1 MTDRVQAVVIG
12 GGVVGASVLFHLA
25 RAGWTDI
32 VLLERSELTAG
43 STWHAAGGMHPINSD
58 PTVAKL
64 QKYTIELYREIEEL
78 SGQDCGI
85 HLTGAVFLADTA
97 ERLDWL
103 RMTDAR
109 GKYLGITSEMI
120 SAEEAARLMPIIDPG
135 QFAGAMYDYEH
146 GHVDPTGVTYAYARA
161 ATAAGAQVRRHTWA
175 RRIERT
181 PDGQAWRIGLYDTT
195 GGDLAGARDTAGAPA
210 RSSGTA
216 GAPAG
221 SSGTAGALAGSSG
234 TAGEIDEWL
243 EATHVVNAGGL
254 WAREVGRMVGLE
266 LPVLAME
273 HTYVITEPIDEIVA
287 HNERSG
293 AELMGSIDF
302 GGEIYTRQ
310 EGQGLL
316 VGTYEQAAVSWQ
328 RQQTPWDFDK
338 RLLTPD
344 LDRIAPS
351 LDTAFRHFPV
361 LADAGIARVVNGPFT
376 FAPDGNPLVGPIR
389 GLPGLWSA
397 CGVMAGLSQ
406 GGGVGLAL
414 SNWMTAGD
422 PGFDVWAMDIARFGD
437 WATRAYTA
445 TKVRENYRRRFS
457 ISFPNEF
464 LPEGRPLST
473 TSIYEPQRAA
483 GAVFGDAYGLEVP
496 LWFAPEPE
504 TVEEVTFGRSNAWPH
519 IREEV
524 LAVRNSVGLMET
536 SGFTKFLVEGP
547 GARAWLTHLT
557 AGRLPGP
564 GRIALAPMC
573 NEQGNLSGDLTIA
586 CLPAATGT
594 ADGPVHTLTGG
605 ATANAATSERF
616 IVFGSGIAE
625 RYYERW
631 FDAHLARW
639 KDTAPHGAASS
650 GTAPHG
656 AASSDTAPHGAAS
669 SGTAPHGA
677 VRYRTLGTQLC
688 GVAIAGPAS
697 RALLAEVTDADVSNE
712 AMPFG
717 SFTAI
722 DTGWARAWC
731 SRLSYTGDLGYEL
744 WLDTGQLRH
753 VFELLVSHGAAHGLR
768 LFGLHALDSLRLDKS
783 FGSWAREYRPVYDP
797 FEAGLGRFVRMAR
810 ASDDGTDFVGRSA
823 LAAKY
828 GPQGPEPGIGLP
840 PGSMTLCTWTVPGPA
855 DRTGFDA
862 LADEP
867 IFCNGEPVGWV
878 TSGGYAH
885 FSDMSVA
892 MGYVPAELAN
902 TGTDFGIDI
911 VGERRTAHLIDGCL
925 WDPAGTAMRR

>member
-12 GGVVGASVLFHLA
+12 GGVVGASVLFHLT
-25 RAGWTDI
+25 RAGWTDV

-120 SAEEAARLMPIIDPG
+120 SAEEAARLMPIIDPS

-161 ATAAGAQVRRHTWA
+161 AMAAGAQVRRHTWA

-181 PDGQAWRIGLYDTT
+181 PHGTWRIGLYDTS
-195 GGDLAGARDTAGAPA
+195 GGDLAGASDPA
-210 RSSGTA
+210 A
-216 GAPAG
+216 
-221 SSGTAGALAGSSG
+221 
-234 TAGEIDEWL
+234 ECEDWL

-316 VGTYEQAAVSWQ
+316 VGTYEQAAVAWQ
-328 RQQTPWDFDK
+328 RRQTPWDFDK

-344 LDRIAPS
+344 LERIAPS

-414 SNWMTAGD
+414 SNWMTTGD

-437 WATRAYTA
+437 WTTRAYTA

-464 LPEGRPLST
+464 LPEGRPLAT
-473 TSIYEPQRAA
+473 TSIYEPQLAA

-496 LWFAPEPE
+496 LWFAPDPG
-504 TVEEVTFGRSNAWPH
+504 TVEDVTFGRSNAWPH
-519 IREEV
+519 VREEV

-536 SGFTKFLVEGP
+536 SGFAKFLVEGP

-573 NEQGNLSGDLTIA
+573 NEQGNLTGDLTIA
-586 CLPAATGT
+586 CLPT
-594 ADGPVHTLTGG
+594 AGGAPDGPVESVIGG

-639 KDTAPHGAASS
+639 DS
-650 GTAPHG
+650 GPAW
-656 AASSDTAPHGAAS
+656 
-669 SGTAPHGA
+669 
-677 VRYRTLGTQLC
+677 YRTLGTQMC
-688 GVAIAGPAS
+688 GVAIAGPNS
-697 RALLAEVTDADVSNE
+697 RALLSEVTDADVSNE
-712 AMPFG
+712 TMRFG
-717 SFTAI
+717 SFTGI
-722 DTGWARAWC
+722 DVGWSRVWC
-731 SRLSYTGDLGYEL
+731 GRLSYSGDLGYEL
-744 WLDTGQLRH
+744 WMDAGQLRY
-753 VFELLVSHGAAHGLR
+753 VFDLLVTHGADHGLR

-797 FEAGLGRFVRMAR
+797 FEANLGRFVRMAR

-823 LAAKY
+823 LVAKY
-828 GPQGPEPGIGLP
+828 GPRGPQPEQDLP
-840 PGSMTLCTWTVPGPA
+840 PDSMTLRTWTVPGPA

-885 FSDMSVA
+885 FSGVSVA
-892 MGYVPAELAN
+892 LGYVPSVLAHE
-902 TGTDFGIDI
+902 GVDFGIEI
-911 VGERRTAHLIDGCL
+911 VGKRRTAHLIDDCL
-925 WDPAGTAMRR
+925 WDPEGMALRR

>member
-12 GGVVGASVLFHLA
+12 GGVVGASVLFHLT
-25 RAGWTDI
+25 RAGWTDV

-161 ATAAGAQVRRHTWA
+161 AMAAGAQVRRHTWA

-181 PDGQAWRIGLYDTT
+181 PDGQAWRIGTYDTT
-195 GGDLAGARDTAGAPA
+195 AGDLAGARDTAGN
-210 RSSGTA
+210 
-216 GAPAG
+216 
-221 SSGTAGALAGSSG
+221 LAGSSDP
-234 TAGEIDEWL
+234 AAEIDDWL
-243 EATHVVNAGGL
+243 EATHIVNAGGL

-316 VGTYEQAAVSWQ
+316 VGTYEQAAVAWQ
-328 RQQTPWDFDK
+328 RRQTPWDFDK

-344 LDRIAPS
+344 LERIAPS

-445 TKVRENYRRRFS
+445 AKVRENYRRRFS

-483 GAVFGDAYGLEVP
+483 GAVFGDAFGLEVP
-496 LWFAPEPE
+496 LWFAPEPGA
-504 TVEEVTFGRSNAWPH
+504 VEDVTFGRSNAWPH
-519 IREEV
+519 VREEV

-536 SGFTKFLVEGP
+536 SGFAKFLVEGP

-557 AGRLPGP
+557 AGRLPRP

-573 NEQGNLSGDLTIA
+573 NEQGNLAGDLTIV
-586 CLPAATGT
+586 CLPAAGGT
-594 ADGPVHTLTGG
+594 PDGPVESVTGG
-605 ATANAATSERF
+605 ATANAAASERF

-639 KDTAPHGAASS
+639 DGGPAG
-650 GTAPHG
+650 
-656 AASSDTAPHGAAS
+656 
-669 SGTAPHGA
+669 
-677 VRYRTLGTQLC
+677 YRTLGAQLC
-688 GVAIAGPAS
+688 GVAIAGPES
-697 RALLAEVTDADVSNE
+697 RALLSEVTDADVSNE
-712 AMPFG
+712 AMRFG
-717 SFTAI
+717 SFASI
-722 DTGWARAWC
+722 DVGWSRVWC
-731 SRLSYTGDLGYEL
+731 GRLSYSGDLGYEL
-744 WLDTGQLRH
+744 WMDAAQLRY
-753 VFELLVSHGAAHGLR
+753 VFDLLVAHGSAHGLR
-768 LFGLHALDSLRLDKS
+768 LFGLAALNSLRLDKS

-797 FEAGLGRFVRMAR
+797 FEANLGRFVRMAR
-810 ASDDGTDFVGRSA
+810 ASDDGSDFVGRSA
-823 LAAKY
+823 LVAKY
-828 GPQGPEPGIGLP
+828 GPLGPTPATDLP
-840 PGSMTLCTWTVPGPA
+840 HGSMTLRTWAVPGPP
-855 DRTGFDA
+855 DRTGSDA
-862 LADEP
+862 SADEP

-885 FSDMSVA
+885 FSDVSVA
-892 MGYVPAELAN
+892 LGYVPAEFAHD
-902 TGTDFGIDI
+902 GVDFTIEI
-911 VGERRTAHLIDGCL
+911 VGERRKAHLVDDCL

>member
-1 MTDRVQAVVIG
+1 
-12 GGVVGASVLFHLA
+12 VLFHLT
-25 RAGWTDI
+25 RAGWTDV

-120 SAEEAARLMPIIDPG
+120 SAEEAARLMPIIDPS

-161 ATAAGAQVRRHTWA
+161 AMAAGAQVRRRTWA

-181 PDGQAWRIGLYDTT
+181 PDGQAWRIGLYDTS
-195 GGDLAGARDTAGAPA
+195 GGN
-210 RSSGTA
+210 
-216 GAPAG
+216 
-221 SSGTAGALAGSSG
+221 LAGSSDA
-234 TAGEIDEWL
+234 AGEIDDWL

-287 HNERSG
+287 HNEHSG

-316 VGTYEQAAVSWQ
+316 VGTYEQAAVAWQ
-328 RQQTPWDFDK
+328 RRQTPWDFDK

-344 LDRIAPS
+344 LERIAPS

-389 GLPGLWSA
+389 GLPGFWSA

-414 SNWMTAGD
+414 SNWIIAGD

-464 LPEGRPLST
+464 LPEGRPLAT

-496 LWFAPEPE
+496 LWFAPEPG
-504 TVEEVTFGRSNAWPH
+504 TVEDVTFGRSNAWPH
-519 IREEV
+519 VREEV

-536 SGFTKFLVEGP
+536 SGFAKFLVEGP

-557 AGRLPGP
+557 AGRLPRP

-573 NEQGNLSGDLTIA
+573 NEQGNLTGDLTIA
-586 CLPAATGT
+586 CLPT
-594 ADGPVHTLTGG
+594 AGGAPDGPVESVTGG
-605 ATANAATSERF
+605 ATANAAERERF

-639 KDTAPHGAASS
+639 DGGPAW
-650 GTAPHG
+650 
-656 AASSDTAPHGAAS
+656 
-669 SGTAPHGA
+669 
-677 VRYRTLGTQLC
+677 YRTLGTQMC
-688 GVAIAGPAS
+688 GVAIAGPNS
-697 RALLAEVTDADVSNE
+697 RTLLSDVTDADVSNE
-712 AMPFG
+712 TMRFG
-717 SFTAI
+717 SFTGI
-722 DTGWARAWC
+722 DVGWSRVWC
-731 SRLSYTGDLGYEL
+731 GRLSYSGDLGYEL
-744 WLDTGQLRH
+744 WMDAGQLRY
-753 VFELLVSHGAAHGLR
+753 VFDLLVTHGADHGLR

-797 FEAGLGRFVRMAR
+797 FEANLGRFVRMAR

-823 LAAKY
+823 LVAKY
-828 GPQGPEPGIGLP
+828 GPRGPQPEQDP
-840 PGSMTLCTWTVPGPA
+840 PPDSMTLRAWTVPGPA
-855 DRTGFDA
+855 DGTGFDA

-885 FSDMSVA
+885 FSGVSVA
-892 MGYVPAELAN
+892 LGYVPSALAHD
-902 TGTDFGIDI
+902 GVDFGIEI
-911 VGERRTAHLIDGCL
+911 VGKRRTAHLIDGCL
-925 WDPAGTAMRR
+925 WDPEGMALRR

>member
-1 MTDRVQAVVIG
+1 MTERVQAVVIG
-12 GGVVGASVLFHLA
+12 GGVVGASVLFHLT
-25 RAGWTDI
+25 RAGWTDV

-120 SAEEAARLMPIIDPG
+120 SAEEAARLMPIIDPS

-161 ATAAGAQVRRHTWA
+161 AMAAGAQVRRRTWA

-181 PDGQAWRIGLYDTT
+181 PDGQAWRIGVYDTS
-195 GGDLAGARDTAGAPA
+195 GGN
-210 RSSGTA
+210 
-216 GAPAG
+216 
-221 SSGTAGALAGSSG
+221 LAGSSDA
-234 TAGEIDEWL
+234 AGEIDDWL

-316 VGTYEQAAVSWQ
+316 VGTYEQAAVAWQ
-328 RQQTPWDFDK
+328 RRQTPWDFDK

-344 LDRIAPS
+344 LERIAPS

-389 GLPGLWSA
+389 GLPGFWSA

-414 SNWMTAGD
+414 SNWMTTGD

-464 LPEGRPLST
+464 LPEGRPLAT

-496 LWFAPEPE
+496 LWFAPEPG
-504 TVEEVTFGRSNAWPH
+504 TVEDVTFGRSNAWPH
-519 IREEV
+519 VREEV

-536 SGFTKFLVEGP
+536 SGFAKFLVEGP

-557 AGRLPGP
+557 AGRLPRP

-573 NEQGNLSGDLTIA
+573 NEQGNLTGDLTIA
-586 CLPAATGT
+586 CLPT
-594 ADGPVHTLTGG
+594 AGGAPDGPVESVTGG
-605 ATANAATSERF
+605 ATANAAERERF

-639 KDTAPHGAASS
+639 DGGSAW
-650 GTAPHG
+650 
-656 AASSDTAPHGAAS
+656 
-669 SGTAPHGA
+669 
-677 VRYRTLGTQLC
+677 YRTLGTQMC
-688 GVAIAGPAS
+688 GVAIAGPNS
-697 RALLAEVTDADVSNE
+697 RTLLSEVTDADVSNE
-712 AMPFG
+712 TMRFG
-717 SFTAI
+717 SFTGI
-722 DTGWARAWC
+722 DVGWSRVWC
-731 SRLSYTGDLGYEL
+731 GRLSYSGDLGYEL
-744 WLDTGQLRH
+744 WMDAGQLRY
-753 VFELLVSHGAAHGLR
+753 VFDLLVTHGADHGLR

-797 FEAGLGRFVRMAR
+797 FEANLGRFVRMAR

-823 LAAKY
+823 LVAKY
-828 GPQGPEPGIGLP
+828 GPRGPQRDQDP
-840 PGSMTLCTWTVPGPA
+840 PPDSMTLRAWTVPGPA
-855 DRTGFDA
+855 DGTGFDA

-885 FSDMSVA
+885 FSGVSVA
-892 MGYVPAELAN
+892 LGYVPSVLAHD
-902 TGTDFGIDI
+902 GVDFGIEI
-911 VGERRTAHLIDGCL
+911 VGKRRTAHLIDDCL
-925 WDPAGTAMRR
+925 WDPEGMALRR

>member
-1 MTDRVQAVVIG
+1 MTERVQAVVIG
-12 GGVVGASVLFHLA
+12 GGVVGASVLFHLT
-25 RAGWTDI
+25 RAGWTD
-32 VLLERSELTAG
+32 VLLLERSELTAG

-120 SAEEAARLMPIIDPG
+120 SAEEAARMMPIIDPS

-161 ATAAGAQVRRHTWA
+161 AMAAGAQVRRGTWA
-175 RRIERT
+175 RHIERT
-181 PDGQAWRIGLYDTT
+181 PDGQAWRIGLYDTS
-195 GGDLAGARDTAGAPA
+195 GGNLA
-210 RSSGTA
+210 SSSDA
-216 GAPAG
+216 
-221 SSGTAGALAGSSG
+221 
-234 TAGEIDEWL
+234 AGEIDDWL

-287 HNERSG
+287 HNEHSG

-316 VGTYEQAAVSWQ
+316 VGTYEQAAVAWQ
-328 RQQTPWDFDK
+328 RRQTPWDFDK

-344 LDRIAPS
+344 LERIAPS

-389 GLPGLWSA
+389 GLPGFWSA

-414 SNWMTAGD
+414 SNWMTTGD
-422 PGFDVWAMDIARFGD
+422 PGFDVWAMDITRFGD

-464 LPEGRPLST
+464 LPEGRPLAT

-496 LWFAPEPE
+496 LWFAPEPG
-504 TVEEVTFGRSNAWPH
+504 TVEDVTFGRSNAWPH
-519 IREEV
+519 VREEV

-536 SGFTKFLVEGP
+536 SGFAKFLVEGP

-557 AGRLPGP
+557 AGRLPKP

-573 NEQGNLSGDLTIA
+573 NEQGNLTGDLTIA
-586 CLPAATGT
+586 CLPT
-594 ADGPVHTLTGG
+594 AGGAPDGPVESVTGG
-605 ATANAATSERF
+605 ATANAAERERF

-639 KDTAPHGAASS
+639 DGGSAW
-650 GTAPHG
+650 
-656 AASSDTAPHGAAS
+656 
-669 SGTAPHGA
+669 
-677 VRYRTLGTQLC
+677 YRTLGTQMC
-688 GVAIAGPAS
+688 GVAIAGPNS
-697 RALLAEVTDADVSNE
+697 RTLLSEVTDADVSNE
-712 AMPFG
+712 TMRFA
-717 SFTAI
+717 SFTGI
-722 DTGWARAWC
+722 DVGWSRVWC
-731 SRLSYTGDLGYEL
+731 GRLSYSGDLGYEL
-744 WLDTGQLRH
+744 WMDAGQLRY
-753 VFELLVSHGAAHGLR
+753 VFDLLVTHGADHGLR

-797 FEAGLGRFVRMAR
+797 FEANLGRFVRMAR

-823 LAAKY
+823 LVAKY
-828 GPQGPEPGIGLP
+828 GPRGPQPEQDP
-840 PGSMTLCTWTVPGPA
+840 PPDSMTLRAWTVPGPA
-855 DRTGFDA
+855 DGTGFDA

-885 FSDMSVA
+885 FSGVSVA
-892 MGYVPAELAN
+892 LGYVPSVLAHD
-902 TGTDFGIDI
+902 GVDFGIEI
-911 VGERRTAHLIDGCL
+911 VGKRRTAHLIDDCL
-925 WDPAGTAMRR
+925 WDPESMALRR

>member
-12 GGVVGASVLFHLA
+12 GGVVGASVLFHLT
-25 RAGWTDI
+25 RAGWTDV

-120 SAEEAARLMPIIDPG
+120 SAVEAARLMPIIDPS

-161 ATAAGAQVRRHTWA
+161 AMAAGAQVRRRTWA

-181 PDGQAWRIGLYDTT
+181 PDGQAWRIGLYDTSS
-195 GGDLAGARDTAGAPA
+195 GDLAGSAGNAGA
-210 RSSGTA
+210 
-216 GAPAG
+216 
-221 SSGTAGALAGSSG
+221 
-234 TAGEIDEWL
+234 EIDDWL

-316 VGTYEQAAVSWQ
+316 VGTYEQAAVAWQ

-344 LDRIAPS
+344 LERIAPS

-414 SNWMTAGD
+414 SNWMTNGD

-464 LPEGRPLST
+464 LPEGRPLAT

-496 LWFAPEPE
+496 LWFAPEPG
-504 TVEEVTFGRSNAWPH
+504 TVEDVTFGRSNAWPH
-519 IREEV
+519 VREEV
-524 LAVRNSVGLMET
+524 LAVRNGVGLMET
-536 SGFTKFLVEGP
+536 SGFAKFLVEGA

-586 CLPAATGT
+586 CLPT
-594 ADGPVHTLTGG
+594 AGGMPDGPVESVTAG
-605 ATANAATSERF
+605 ATANDATSERF

-631 FDAHLARW
+631 FDADLARW
-639 KDTAPHGAASS
+639 NGAPLG
-650 GTAPHG
+650 
-656 AASSDTAPHGAAS
+656 
-669 SGTAPHGA
+669 
-677 VRYRTLGTQLC
+677 YRTLGAQLC
-688 GVAIAGPAS
+688 GVAIAGPGS
-697 RALLAEVTDADVSNE
+697 RALLSEVTDADVSNE
-712 AMPFG
+712 AMRFG
-717 SFTAI
+717 SFTSI
-722 DTGWARAWC
+722 DVGWSRVWC
-731 SRLSYTGDLGYEL
+731 GRLSYSGDLGYEL
-744 WLDTGQLRH
+744 WMDAAQLRY
-753 VFELLVSHGAAHGLR
+753 VFDLLVAHGAGHGLR
-768 LFGLHALDSLRLDKS
+768 LFGLHALNSLRLDKS

-797 FEAGLGRFVRMAR
+797 FEANLGRFVRMAR
-810 ASDDGTDFVGRSA
+810 AGDDGTDFVGRAA
-823 LAAKY
+823 LVAKY
-828 GPQGPEPGIGLP
+828 GPQGPDAASDMP
-840 PGSMTLCTWTVPGPA
+840 PGSMTLRTWTVPGPP

-867 IFCNGEPVGWV
+867 IFCDGEPVGWV

-885 FSDMSVA
+885 FSDASVA
-892 MGYVPAELAN
+892 LGYIPVEFAHDGVEY
-902 TGTDFGIDI
+902 GIEI
-911 VGERRTAHLIDGCL
+911 VGERRTAHLVDDCL

>member
-1 MTDRVQAVVIG
+1 MTERMQAVVIG
-12 GGVVGASVLFHLA
+12 GGVVGASVLFHLT
-25 RAGWTDI
+25 RAGWTDV

-120 SAEEAARLMPIIDPG
+120 SAEEAARLMPIIDPS

-161 ATAAGAQVRRHTWA
+161 AMAAGAQVRRRTWA

-181 PDGQAWRIGLYDTT
+181 PDGQAWRIGLYDTS
-195 GGDLAGARDTAGAPA
+195 GGN
-210 RSSGTA
+210 
-216 GAPAG
+216 
-221 SSGTAGALAGSSG
+221 LAGSSDA
-234 TAGEIDEWL
+234 AGEIDDWL

-316 VGTYEQAAVSWQ
+316 VGTYEQAAVAWQ
-328 RQQTPWDFDK
+328 RRQTPWDFDK

-344 LDRIAPS
+344 LERIAPS

-389 GLPGLWSA
+389 GLPGFWSA

-414 SNWMTAGD
+414 SNWIIAGD

-464 LPEGRPLST
+464 LPEGRPLAT

-496 LWFAPEPE
+496 LWFAPEPG
-504 TVEEVTFGRSNAWPH
+504 TVEDVTFGRSNAWPH
-519 IREEV
+519 VREEV

-536 SGFTKFLVEGP
+536 SGFAKFLVEGP

-557 AGRLPGP
+557 AGRLPRP

-573 NEQGNLSGDLTIA
+573 NEQGNLTGDLTIA
-586 CLPAATGT
+586 CLPT
-594 ADGPVHTLTGG
+594 AGGAPDGPVESVTGG
-605 ATANAATSERF
+605 ATANAAERERF

-639 KDTAPHGAASS
+639 DGGPAW
-650 GTAPHG
+650 
-656 AASSDTAPHGAAS
+656 
-669 SGTAPHGA
+669 
-677 VRYRTLGTQLC
+677 YRTLGTQMC
-688 GVAIAGPAS
+688 GVAIAGPNS
-697 RALLAEVTDADVSNE
+697 RTLLSDVTDADVSNE
-712 AMPFG
+712 TMRFG
-717 SFTAI
+717 SFTGI
-722 DTGWARAWC
+722 DVGWSRVWC
-731 SRLSYTGDLGYEL
+731 GRLSYSGDLGYEL
-744 WLDTGQLRH
+744 WMDAGQLRY
-753 VFELLVSHGAAHGLR
+753 VFDLLVTHGADHGLR

-797 FEAGLGRFVRMAR
+797 FEANLGRFVRMAR

-823 LAAKY
+823 LVAKY
-828 GPQGPEPGIGLP
+828 GPRGPQPEQDP
-840 PGSMTLCTWTVPGPA
+840 PPDSMTLRAWTVPGPA
-855 DRTGFDA
+855 DGTGFDA

-885 FSDMSVA
+885 FSGVSVA
-892 MGYVPAELAN
+892 LGYVPSVLAHD
-902 TGTDFGIDI
+902 GVDFGIEI
-911 VGERRTAHLIDGCL
+911 VGKRRTAHLIDDCL
-925 WDPAGTAMRR
+925 WDPGGMALRR

>member
-1 MTDRVQAVVIG
+1 MTERVQVVVIG
-12 GGVVGASVLFHLA
+12 GGVVGASVLYHLT
-25 RAGWTDI
+25 RAGWTDA
-32 VLLERSELTAG
+32 VLLERSDLTAG

-85 HLTGAVFLADTA
+85 HVTGAVFLADTA

-120 SAEEAARLMPIIDPG
+120 SAQEAARLMPIIDPS
-135 QFAGAMYDYEH
+135 QFAGAMYDAEH

-161 ATAAGAQVRRHTWA
+161 ATAAGAQVRRRTWA

-181 PDGQAWRIGLYDTT
+181 ADGRAWRIGLYDTS
-195 GGDLAGARDTAGAPA
+195 GGDLAGTSGRADGGA
-210 RSSGTA
+210 GTA
-216 GAPAG
+216 GDG
-221 SSGTAGALAGSSG
+221 DGDDW
-234 TAGEIDEWL
+234 I

-273 HTYVITEPIDEIVA
+273 HTYVITEPIDAITA

-293 AELMGSIDF
+293 EELLGSIDF

-316 VGTYEQAAVSWQ
+316 VGTYEQAAVAWQ
-328 RQQTPWDFDK
+328 RHQTPWDFDK

-351 LDTAFRHFPV
+351 LETAFRHFPV

-389 GLPGLWSA
+389 GLPNFWSA

-414 SNWMTAGD
+414 ANWMTAGD
-422 PGFDVWAMDIARFGD
+422 PGFDVWAMDVARFGD
-437 WATRAYTA
+437 WATRSYTA

-464 LPEGRPLST
+464 LPEGRPLAT

-496 LWFAPEPE
+496 LWFAPEAGTAE
-504 TVEEVTFGRSNAWPH
+504 DVTFGRSNAWPH
-519 IREEV
+519 VRAEV
-524 LAVRNSVGLMET
+524 EAVRSDVGLMES
-536 SGFTKFLVEGP
+536 SGFAKFLVEGP
-547 GARAWLTHLT
+547 GARAWLTHLL
-557 AGRLPGP
+557 AARVPQP

-573 NEQGNLSGDLTIA
+573 GENGNLAGDLTVA
-586 CLPAATGT
+586 CLPPARGA
-594 ADGPVHTLTGG
+594 ADGPANTVTGG
-605 ATANAATSERF
+605 ATANTSSDERF
-616 IVFGSGIAE
+616 VVFGSGIAE
-625 RYYERW
+625 RHYERW

-639 KDTAPHGAASS
+639 RSGDARSGVPAAAPPGGEHGS
-650 GTAPHG
+650 GTADLG
-656 AASSDTAPHGAAS
+656 SSTAGSPRQ
-669 SGTAPHGA
+669 P
-677 VRYRTLGTQLC
+677 VWYRTLGTSLC
-688 GVAIAGPAS
+688 GLAIAGPKS
-697 RALLAEVTDADVSNE
+697 RALLAEITDADVSNE
-712 AMPFG
+712 AMRFG
-717 SFTAI
+717 SFSAI
-722 DTGWARAWC
+722 DVGWARAWC
-731 SRLSYTGDLGYEL
+731 GRLSYTGDLGYEL
-744 WLDTGQLRH
+744 WMDASHLRY
-753 VFELLVSHGAAHGLR
+753 VYDLLVTHGAEHGLR
-768 LFGLHALDSLRLDKS
+768 LFGLHALNSLRLDKS
-783 FGSWAREYRPVYDP
+783 FGSWAREYRPTYDP
-797 FEAGLGRFVRMAR
+797 FEAGLGRFVRFTR
-810 ASDDGTDFVGRSA
+810 ANDDGADFVGRAA
-823 LAAKY
+823 LIAKY
-828 GPQGPEPGIGLP
+828 GPHGPDTAAELP
-840 PGSMTLCTWTVPGPA
+840 AGTMSLRTWTLDGPT
-855 DRTGFDA
+855 DSSGFDA
-862 LADEP
+862 AADEP

-878 TSGGYAH
+878 TSGGFAH
-885 FSDMSVA
+885 HSDVSVA
-892 MGYVPAELAN
+892 MGYVPAELAHD
-902 TGTDFGIDI
+902 GTDFTIEI
-911 VGERRTAHLIDGCL
+911 VGERRTARLIDNCL
-925 WDPAGTAMRR
+925 WDPDGTSMRR

>member
-1 MTDRVQAVVIG
+1 MTERVQAVVIG
-12 GGVVGASVLFHLA
+12 GGVVGASVLFHLT
-25 RAGWTDI
+25 RAGWTDV

-120 SAEEAARLMPIIDPG
+120 SAEEAARMMPIIDPS

-161 ATAAGAQVRRHTWA
+161 AMAAGAQVRRGTWA
-175 RRIERT
+175 RHIERT
-181 PDGQAWRIGLYDTT
+181 PDGQAWRIGLYDTS
-195 GGDLAGARDTAGAPA
+195 GGN
-210 RSSGTA
+210 
-216 GAPAG
+216 
-221 SSGTAGALAGSSG
+221 LAGSSDA
-234 TAGEIDEWL
+234 AGEIDDWL

-316 VGTYEQAAVSWQ
+316 VGTYEQAAVAWQ
-328 RQQTPWDFDK
+328 RRQTPWDFDK

-344 LDRIAPS
+344 LERIAPS

-389 GLPGLWSA
+389 GLPGFWSA

-414 SNWMTAGD
+414 SNWMTTGD
-422 PGFDVWAMDIARFGD
+422 PGFDVWAMDITRFGD

-464 LPEGRPLST
+464 LPEGRPLAT

-496 LWFAPEPE
+496 LWFAPEPG
-504 TVEEVTFGRSNAWPH
+504 TVEDVTFGRSNAWPH
-519 IREEV
+519 VREEV

-536 SGFTKFLVEGP
+536 SGFAKFLVEGP

-557 AGRLPGP
+557 AGRLPKP

-573 NEQGNLSGDLTIA
+573 NEQGNLTGDLTIA
-586 CLPAATGT
+586 CLQT
-594 ADGPVHTLTGG
+594 AGGEPDGPVESVTGG
-605 ATANAATSERF
+605 ATANAAERERF

-639 KDTAPHGAASS
+639 DGGSAW
-650 GTAPHG
+650 
-656 AASSDTAPHGAAS
+656 
-669 SGTAPHGA
+669 
-677 VRYRTLGTQLC
+677 YRTLGTQMC
-688 GVAIAGPAS
+688 GVAIAGPNS
-697 RALLAEVTDADVSNE
+697 RTLLSEVTDADVSNE
-712 AMPFG
+712 TMRFG
-717 SFTAI
+717 SFTGI
-722 DTGWARAWC
+722 DVGWSRVWC
-731 SRLSYTGDLGYEL
+731 GRLSYSGDLGYEL
-744 WLDTGQLRH
+744 WMDAGQLRY
-753 VFELLVSHGAAHGLR
+753 VFDLLVTHGADHGLR

-797 FEAGLGRFVRMAR
+797 FEANLGRFVRMAR

-823 LAAKY
+823 LVAKY
-828 GPQGPEPGIGLP
+828 GPRGPQPEQDP
-840 PGSMTLCTWTVPGPA
+840 PPDSMTLRAWTVPGPA
-855 DRTGFDA
+855 DGTGFDA

-885 FSDMSVA
+885 FSGVSVA
-892 MGYVPAELAN
+892 LGYVPSVLAHD
-902 TGTDFGIDI
+902 GVDFGIEI
-911 VGERRTAHLIDGCL
+911 VGKRRTAHLIDDCL
-925 WDPAGTAMRR
+925 WDPGGMALRR

>member
-12 GGVVGASVLFHLA
+12 GGVVGASVLFHLT
-25 RAGWTDI
+25 RAGWTDV

-120 SAEEAARLMPIIDPG
+120 SAEEAARLMPIIDPS

-161 ATAAGAQVRRHTWA
+161 AMAAGAQVRRRTWA

-181 PDGQAWRIGLYDTT
+181 PDGLAWRIGLYDTS
-195 GGDLAGARDTAGAPA
+195 GGN
-210 RSSGTA
+210 
-216 GAPAG
+216 
-221 SSGTAGALAGSSG
+221 LAGSSD
-234 TAGEIDEWL
+234 TAGEIDDWL

-316 VGTYEQAAVSWQ
+316 VGTYEQAAVAWQ

-344 LDRIAPS
+344 LERIAPS

-414 SNWMTAGD
+414 SNWMTTGD

-464 LPEGRPLST
+464 LPEGRPLTT
-473 TSIYEPQRAA
+473 TSIYEPQRTA

-496 LWFAPEPE
+496 LWFAPEPG
-504 TVEEVTFGRSNAWPH
+504 TVEDVTFGRSNAWPH
-519 IREEV
+519 VREEV
-524 LAVRNSVGLMET
+524 LAVRNGVGLMET
-536 SGFTKFLVEGP
+536 SGFAKFLVEGP
-547 GARAWLTHLT
+547 RARAWLAHLT

-573 NEQGNLSGDLTIA
+573 NEQGNVAGDLTIA
-586 CLPAATGT
+586 CLPT
-594 ADGPVHTLTGG
+594 AGGAPDGPVESVTGG
-605 ATANAATSERF
+605 TTANAAASERF

-631 FDAHLARW
+631 FDAHLERW
-639 KDTAPHGAASS
+639 GGTASHRAASP
-650 GTAPHG
+650 AP
-656 AASSDTAPHGAAS
+656 
-669 SGTAPHGA
+669 
-677 VRYRTLGTQLC
+677 VRYRTLGAALC
-688 GVAIAGPAS
+688 GVAIAGPES

-712 AMPFG
+712 AMRFG

-722 DTGWARAWC
+722 DVGWARAWC
-731 SRLSYTGDLGYEL
+731 GRLSYTGDLGYEL
-744 WLDTGQLRH
+744 WMDAGQLRY
-753 VFELLVSHGAAHGLR
+753 VFDLLVTHGADRGLR

-797 FEAGLGRFVRMAR
+797 FEANLGRFVRLAR
-810 ASDDGTDFVGRSA
+810 ASDDGTDFVGRAA

-828 GPQGPEPGIGLP
+828 GPRGPQPEQDLP
-840 PGSMTLCTWTVPGPA
+840 PGSMTLRTWTVPGPA

-867 IFCNGEPVGWV
+867 IFCNDEPVGWV

-885 FSDMSVA
+885 FSGVSVA
-892 MGYVPAELAN
+892 LGYVPSELAHD
-902 TGTDFGIDI
+902 GVDFEIEI

-925 WDPAGTAMRR
+925 WDPAGMAMRR

>member
-1 MTDRVQAVVIG
+1 MTERVQAVVIG
-12 GGVVGASVLFHLA
+12 GGVVGASVLFHLT
-25 RAGWTDI
+25 RAGWTDV

-120 SAEEAARLMPIIDPG
+120 SAEEAARMMPIIDPS

-161 ATAAGAQVRRHTWA
+161 AMTAGAQVRRRTWA

-181 PDGQAWRIGLYDTT
+181 PDGQAWRIGLYDTSR
-195 GGDLAGARDTAGAPA
+195 GN
-210 RSSGTA
+210 
-216 GAPAG
+216 
-221 SSGTAGALAGSSG
+221 LAGSSDA
-234 TAGEIDEWL
+234 AGEIDDWL

-287 HNERSG
+287 HNEHSG

-316 VGTYEQAAVSWQ
+316 VGTYEQAAVAWQ
-328 RQQTPWDFDK
+328 RRQTPWDFDK

-344 LDRIAPS
+344 LERIAPS

-389 GLPGLWSA
+389 GLPGFWSA

-414 SNWMTAGD
+414 SNWMTTGD

-464 LPEGRPLST
+464 LPEGRPLAT

-483 GAVFGDAYGLEVP
+483 GAVFRDAYGLEVP
-496 LWFAPEPE
+496 LWFAPEPG
-504 TVEEVTFGRSNAWPH
+504 TVEDVTFGRSNAWPH
-519 IREEV
+519 VREEV

-536 SGFTKFLVEGP
+536 SGFAKFLVEGP

-557 AGRLPGP
+557 AGRLPRP

-573 NEQGNLSGDLTIA
+573 NEQGNLTGDLTIA
-586 CLPAATGT
+586 CLPT
-594 ADGPVHTLTGG
+594 AGGAPDGPVESVTGG
-605 ATANAATSERF
+605 ATANAAERERF

-639 KDTAPHGAASS
+639 DGGPAW
-650 GTAPHG
+650 
-656 AASSDTAPHGAAS
+656 
-669 SGTAPHGA
+669 
-677 VRYRTLGTQLC
+677 YRTLGTQMC
-688 GVAIAGPAS
+688 GVAIAGPNS
-697 RALLAEVTDADVSNE
+697 RTLLSDVTDADVSNE
-712 AMPFG
+712 TMRFG
-717 SFTAI
+717 SFTGI
-722 DTGWARAWC
+722 DVGWSRVWC
-731 SRLSYTGDLGYEL
+731 GRLSYSGDLGYEL
-744 WLDTGQLRH
+744 WMDAGQLRY
-753 VFELLVSHGAAHGLR
+753 VFDLLVTHGADHGLR

-797 FEAGLGRFVRMAR
+797 FEANLGRFVRMAR

-823 LAAKY
+823 LVAKY
-828 GPQGPEPGIGLP
+828 GPRGPQPEQDP
-840 PGSMTLCTWTVPGPA
+840 PPDSMTLRAWTVPGPA
-855 DRTGFDA
+855 DGTGFDA

-885 FSDMSVA
+885 FSGVSVA
-892 MGYVPAELAN
+892 LGYVPSVLAHD
-902 TGTDFGIDI
+902 GVDFGIEI
-911 VGERRTAHLIDGCL
+911 VGKRRTAHLIDDCL
-925 WDPAGTAMRR
+925 WDPEGMALRR

>member
-1 MTDRVQAVVIG
+1 MTERVQAVVIG
-12 GGVVGASVLFHLA
+12 GGVVGASVLFHLT
-25 RAGWTDI
+25 RAGWTDV

-120 SAEEAARLMPIIDPG
+120 SAEEAARLMPIIDPS

-161 ATAAGAQVRRHTWA
+161 AMAAGAQVRRRTWA

-181 PDGQAWRIGLYDTT
+181 PDGQAWRIGLYDTS
-195 GGDLAGARDTAGAPA
+195 GGN
-210 RSSGTA
+210 
-216 GAPAG
+216 
-221 SSGTAGALAGSSG
+221 LAGSSDAG
-234 TAGEIDEWL
+234 GEIDDWL

-316 VGTYEQAAVSWQ
+316 VGTYEQAAVAWQ
-328 RQQTPWDFDK
+328 RRQTPWDFDK

-344 LDRIAPS
+344 LERIAPS

-389 GLPGLWSA
+389 GLPGFWSA

-414 SNWMTAGD
+414 SNWMTTGD

-464 LPEGRPLST
+464 LPEGRPLAT

-496 LWFAPEPE
+496 LWFAPEPG
-504 TVEEVTFGRSNAWPH
+504 TVEDVTFGRSNAWPH
-519 IREEV
+519 VREEV

-536 SGFTKFLVEGP
+536 SGFAKFLVEGP
-547 GARAWLTHLT
+547 EARAWLTHLT
-557 AGRLPGP
+557 AGRLPRP

-573 NEQGNLSGDLTIA
+573 NEQGNLTGDLTIA
-586 CLPAATGT
+586 CLPT
-594 ADGPVHTLTGG
+594 AGGAPDGPVESVTGG
-605 ATANAATSERF
+605 ATANAAERERF

-639 KDTAPHGAASS
+639 DGGSAW
-650 GTAPHG
+650 
-656 AASSDTAPHGAAS
+656 
-669 SGTAPHGA
+669 
-677 VRYRTLGTQLC
+677 YRTLGTQMC
-688 GVAIAGPAS
+688 GVAIAGPNS
-697 RALLAEVTDADVSNE
+697 RTLLSEVTDADVSNE
-712 AMPFG
+712 TMRFG
-717 SFTAI
+717 SFTGI
-722 DTGWARAWC
+722 GVGWSRVWC
-731 SRLSYTGDLGYEL
+731 GRLSYSGDLGYEL
-744 WLDTGQLRH
+744 WMDAGQLRY
-753 VFELLVSHGAAHGLR
+753 VFDLLVTHGADHGLR

-797 FEAGLGRFVRMAR
+797 FEANLGRFVRMAR

-823 LAAKY
+823 LVAKY
-828 GPQGPEPGIGLP
+828 GPRGPQPAQDP
-840 PGSMTLCTWTVPGPA
+840 PPDSMTLRAWTVPGPA
-855 DRTGFDA
+855 DGTGFDA

-885 FSDMSVA
+885 FSGVSVA
-892 MGYVPAELAN
+892 LGYVPSVLAHD
-902 TGTDFGIDI
+902 GVDFGIEI
-911 VGERRTAHLIDGCL
+911 VGKRRTAHLIDDCL
-925 WDPAGTAMRR
+925 WDPEGMALRR

>member
-1 MTDRVQAVVIG
+1 VTDRVQAVVIG
-12 GGVVGASVLFHLA
+12 GGVVGASVLYHLT
-25 RAGWTDI
+25 RAGWTDV

-120 SAEEAARLMPIIDPG
+120 SAEEAARLMPIIDPS

-161 ATAAGAQVRRHTWA
+161 ATAAGAQIRRRTWA

-181 PDGQAWRIGLYDTT
+181 SQGTWRIGLYDTS
-195 GGDLAGARDTAGAPA
+195 GGDLAG
-210 RSSGTA
+210 SSGTA
-216 GAPAG
+216 GAPAD
-221 SSGTAGALAGSSG
+221 SSDTAV
-234 TAGEIDEWL
+234 DDWL

-254 WAREVGRMVGLE
+254 WAREVGRMVGVE

-316 VGTYEQAAVSWQ
+316 VGTYEQAAVAWQ

-344 LDRIAPS
+344 LERIAPS
-351 LDTAFRHFPV
+351 LDTAFKHFPV

-414 SNWMTAGD
+414 ANWMTTGD
-422 PGFDVWAMDIARFGD
+422 PGFDVWAMDLARFGD

-445 TKVRENYRRRFS
+445 TKVRENYQRRFS

-464 LPEGRPLST
+464 LPEGRPLAT

-496 LWFAPEPE
+496 LWFAPEPGA
-504 TVEEVTFGRSNAWPH
+504 VEDVTFGRSNAWPH
-519 IREEV
+519 VRDEV
-524 LAVRNSVGLMET
+524 FAVRHSVGLMET
-536 SGFTKFLVEGP
+536 SGFAKFLVEGP

-573 NEQGNLSGDLTIA
+573 NGQGNLTGDLTIA
-586 CLPAATGT
+586 CLPAAGGT
-594 ADGPVHTLTGG
+594 PDGPVESVTGG

-616 IVFGSGIAE
+616 ILFGSGIAE

-631 FDAHLARW
+631 FDADLAGW
-639 KDTAPHGAASS
+639 HG
-650 GTAPHG
+650 GP
-656 AASSDTAPHGAAS
+656 
-669 SGTAPHGA
+669 
-677 VRYRTLGTQLC
+677 VWYRTLGTQMC
-688 GVAIAGPAS
+688 GVAIAGPNS
-697 RALLAEVTDADVSNE
+697 RALLSEVTDADVSNE
-712 AMPFG
+712 AMRFG
-717 SFTAI
+717 SFTNV
-722 DTGWARAWC
+722 DVGWSRVWC
-731 SRLSYTGDLGYEL
+731 GRLSYSGDLGYEL
-744 WLDTGQLRH
+744 WMDAGHLRY
-753 VFELLVSHGAAHGLR
+753 VFELLVAHGASHGLR
-768 LFGLHALDSLRLDKS
+768 LFGLHALNSLRLDKG

-797 FEAGLGRFVRMAR
+797 FEANLGRFLRMAR

-828 GPQGPEPGIGLP
+828 GPHGPQASRDLP
-840 PGSMTLCTWTVPGPA
+840 PASMTLRTWTVPGPP

-885 FSDMSVA
+885 FSDTSVA
-892 MGYVPAELAN
+892 LGYVPVEYAN
-902 TGTDFGIDI
+902 GGVDFGIEI
-911 VGERRTAHLIDGCL
+911 VGERRTAHLIDDCL
-925 WDPAGTAMRR
+925 WDPAGAAMRS

>member
-1 MTDRVQAVVIG
+1 MTERVQAVVIG
-12 GGVVGASVLFHLA
+12 GGVVGASVLFHLT
-25 RAGWTDI
+25 RAGWTDV

-120 SAEEAARLMPIIDPG
+120 SADEAARLMPIIDPS

-146 GHVDPTGVTYAYARA
+146 GHVDPTGVTYAYAKA
-161 ATAAGAQVRRHTWA
+161 AMAAGAQVRRHTWA

-181 PDGQAWRIGLYDTT
+181 PDGQAWRIGLYDTS
-195 GGDLAGARDTAGAPA
+195 GGN
-210 RSSGTA
+210 
-216 GAPAG
+216 
-221 SSGTAGALAGSSG
+221 LAGSSD
-234 TAGEIDEWL
+234 TAGEIDDWL

-316 VGTYEQAAVSWQ
+316 VGTYEQAAVAWQ

-344 LDRIAPS
+344 LERIAPS

-414 SNWMTAGD
+414 SNWMTSGD

-464 LPEGRPLST
+464 LPEGRPLTT

-496 LWFAPEPE
+496 LWFAPEPG
-504 TVEEVTFGRSNAWPH
+504 TVEDVTFGRSNAWPH
-519 IREEV
+519 VREEV
-524 LAVRNSVGLMET
+524 LAVRNAVGLIET
-536 SGFTKFLVEGP
+536 SGFAKFLVEGP

-573 NEQGNLSGDLTIA
+573 NEQGNLTGDLTIA
-586 CLPAATGT
+586 CLPTATGT
-594 ADGPVHTLTGG
+594 ADGPVHTVTGG
-605 ATANAATSERF
+605 ATANAATNERF
-616 IVFGSGIAE
+616 IIFGSGIAE

-631 FDAHLARW
+631 FDTHLARW
-639 KDTAPHGAASS
+639 EDTAQHGAASSSTAPHGAA
-650 GTAPHG
+650 PRE
-656 AASSDTAPHGAAS
+656 P
-669 SGTAPHGA
+669 
-677 VRYRTLGTQLC
+677 VRYRTLGAALC
-688 GVAIAGPAS
+688 GVAIAGPES
-697 RALLAEVTDADVSNE
+697 RALLAEVTDADVSNA
-712 AMPFG
+712 AMCFG

-722 DTGWARAWC
+722 DVGWARAWC

-744 WLDTGQLRH
+744 WLDAGQLRY
-753 VFELLVSHGAAHGLR
+753 VFELLVAHGAAHGLR

-797 FEAGLGRFVRMAR
+797 FEASLGRFVRMAR
-810 ASDDGTDFVGRSA
+810 ASDDGSDFVGRSA
-823 LAAKY
+823 LVAKY
-828 GPQGPEPGIGLP
+828 GPRGPDPGRDLP
-840 PGSMTLCTWTVPGPA
+840 PDSMTLRTWTVPGPA

-867 IFCNGEPVGWV
+867 IYCNDEPVGWV

-892 MGYVPAELAN
+892 MGYVPVELAN
-902 TGTDFGIDI
+902 EGTDFGIEI

>member
-1 MTDRVQAVVIG
+1 MTERVQAVVIG
-12 GGVVGASVLFHLA
+12 GGVVGASVLFHLT
-25 RAGWTDI
+25 RAGWTDV

-64 QKYTIELYREIEEL
+64 QKYTIELYREIEAL

-120 SAEEAARLMPIIDPG
+120 SAEEAARLMPIIDPS

-161 ATAAGAQVRRHTWA
+161 AMAAGAQVRRHTWA

-181 PDGQAWRIGLYDTT
+181 PDGQAWRIGLYDTS
-195 GGDLAGARDTAGAPA
+195 GGN
-210 RSSGTA
+210 
-216 GAPAG
+216 
-221 SSGTAGALAGSSG
+221 LAGSSD
-234 TAGEIDEWL
+234 TAGEIDDWL

-316 VGTYEQAAVSWQ
+316 VGTYEQAAVAWQ

-344 LDRIAPS
+344 LERIAPS
-351 LDTAFRHFPV
+351 LDTAFKHFPV

-414 SNWMTAGD
+414 SNWMTSGD

-464 LPEGRPLST
+464 LPEGRPLTT

-496 LWFAPEPE
+496 LWFAPEPG
-504 TVEEVTFGRSNAWPH
+504 TVEDVTFGRSNAWPH
-519 IREEV
+519 VREEV
-524 LAVRNSVGLMET
+524 LAVRNAVGLIET
-536 SGFTKFLVEGP
+536 SGFAKFLVEGP

-573 NEQGNLSGDLTIA
+573 NEQGNLTGDLTIA
-586 CLPAATGT
+586 CLPTATGT
-594 ADGPVHTLTGG
+594 ADGPVHTVTGG
-605 ATANAATSERF
+605 ATANAATNERF
-616 IVFGSGIAE
+616 IIFGSGIAE

-631 FDAHLARW
+631 FDTHLARW
-639 KDTAPHGAASS
+639 EDTAQHGAASSSTAPHGAA
-650 GTAPHG
+650 PRE
-656 AASSDTAPHGAAS
+656 P
-669 SGTAPHGA
+669 
-677 VRYRTLGTQLC
+677 VRYRTLGAALC
-688 GVAIAGPAS
+688 GVAIAGPES
-697 RALLAEVTDADVSNE
+697 RALLAEVTDADVSNA
-712 AMPFG
+712 AMCFG

-722 DTGWARAWC
+722 DVGWARAWC

-744 WLDTGQLRH
+744 WLDAGQLRY
-753 VFELLVSHGAAHGLR
+753 VFELLVAHGAAHGLR

-797 FEAGLGRFVRMAR
+797 FEASLGRFVRMAR
-810 ASDDGTDFVGRSA
+810 ASDDGSDFVGRSA
-823 LAAKY
+823 LVAKY
-828 GPQGPEPGIGLP
+828 GPRGPDPGRDLP
-840 PGSMTLCTWTVPGPA
+840 PGSMTLRAWTVPGPA

-867 IFCNGEPVGWV
+867 IYCNDEPVGWV

-892 MGYVPAELAN
+892 MGYVPVELAN
-902 TGTDFGIDI
+902 EGTDFGIEI
-911 VGERRTAHLIDGCL
+911 VGERRTAHFIDGCL

>member
-1 MTDRVQAVVIG
+1 MTERVQAVVIG
-12 GGVVGASVLFHLA
+12 GGVVGASVLFHLT
-25 RAGWTDI
+25 RAGWTDV

-120 SAEEAARLMPIIDPG
+120 SAEEAARMMPIIDPS

-161 ATAAGAQVRRHTWA
+161 AMAAGAQVRRRTWA

-181 PDGQAWRIGLYDTT
+181 PDGQAWRIGLYDTS
-195 GGDLAGARDTAGAPA
+195 GGN
-210 RSSGTA
+210 
-216 GAPAG
+216 
-221 SSGTAGALAGSSG
+221 LAGSSDA
-234 TAGEIDEWL
+234 AGEIDDWL

-287 HNERSG
+287 HIERSG

-316 VGTYEQAAVSWQ
+316 VGTYEQAAVAWQ
-328 RQQTPWDFDK
+328 RRQTPWDFDK

-344 LDRIAPS
+344 LERIAPS

-389 GLPGLWSA
+389 GLPGFWSA

-464 LPEGRPLST
+464 LPEGRPLAT

-496 LWFAPEPE
+496 LWFAPEPG
-504 TVEEVTFGRSNAWPH
+504 TVEDVTFGRSNAWPH
-519 IREEV
+519 VREEV

-536 SGFTKFLVEGP
+536 SGFAKFLVEGP

-557 AGRLPGP
+557 AGRLPRP

-573 NEQGNLSGDLTIA
+573 NEQGNLTGDLTIA
-586 CLPAATGT
+586 CLPT
-594 ADGPVHTLTGG
+594 AGGAPDGPVESVTGG
-605 ATANAATSERF
+605 ATANAAERERF

-639 KDTAPHGAASS
+639 DGGPAW
-650 GTAPHG
+650 
-656 AASSDTAPHGAAS
+656 
-669 SGTAPHGA
+669 
-677 VRYRTLGTQLC
+677 YRTLGTQMC
-688 GVAIAGPAS
+688 GVAIAGPNS
-697 RALLAEVTDADVSNE
+697 RTLLSDVTDADVSNE
-712 AMPFG
+712 TMRFG
-717 SFTAI
+717 SFTGI
-722 DTGWARAWC
+722 DVGWSRVWC
-731 SRLSYTGDLGYEL
+731 GRLSYSGDLGYEL
-744 WLDTGQLRH
+744 WMDAGQLRY
-753 VFELLVSHGAAHGLR
+753 VFDLLVTHGADHGLR

-797 FEAGLGRFVRMAR
+797 FEANLGRFVRMAR
-810 ASDDGTDFVGRSA
+810 SSDDGTDFVGRSA
-823 LAAKY
+823 LVAKY
-828 GPQGPEPGIGLP
+828 GPRGPQPEQDP
-840 PGSMTLCTWTVPGPA
+840 PPDSMSLRAWTVPGPA
-855 DRTGFDA
+855 DGTGFDA

-885 FSDMSVA
+885 FSGVSVA
-892 MGYVPAELAN
+892 LGYVPSVLAHD
-902 TGTDFGIDI
+902 GVDFGIEI
-911 VGERRTAHLIDGCL
+911 VGKRRTAHLIDDCL
-925 WDPAGTAMRR
+925 WDPEGMALRR

>member
-1 MTDRVQAVVIG
+1 MQAVVIG
-12 GGVVGASVLFHLA
+12 GGVVGASVLFHLT
-25 RAGWTDI
+25 RAGWTDV

-120 SAEEAARLMPIIDPG
+120 SAEEAARLMPIIDPS

-161 ATAAGAQVRRHTWA
+161 AMAAGAQVRRRTWA

-181 PDGQAWRIGLYDTT
+181 PDGQAWRIGLYDTS
-195 GGDLAGARDTAGAPA
+195 GGN
-210 RSSGTA
+210 
-216 GAPAG
+216 
-221 SSGTAGALAGSSG
+221 LAGSSDA
-234 TAGEIDEWL
+234 AGEIDDWL

-316 VGTYEQAAVSWQ
+316 VGTYEQAAVAWQ
-328 RQQTPWDFDK
+328 RRQTPWDFDK

-344 LDRIAPS
+344 LERIAPS

-389 GLPGLWSA
+389 GLPGFWSA

-414 SNWMTAGD
+414 SNWIIAGD

-464 LPEGRPLST
+464 LPEGRPLAT

-496 LWFAPEPE
+496 LWFAPEPG
-504 TVEEVTFGRSNAWPH
+504 TVEDVTFGRSNAWPH
-519 IREEV
+519 VREEV

-536 SGFTKFLVEGP
+536 SGFAKFLVEGP

-557 AGRLPGP
+557 AGRLPRP

-573 NEQGNLSGDLTIA
+573 NEQGNLTGDLTIA
-586 CLPAATGT
+586 CLPT
-594 ADGPVHTLTGG
+594 AGGAPDGPVESVTGG
-605 ATANAATSERF
+605 ATANAAERERF

-639 KDTAPHGAASS
+639 DGGPAW
-650 GTAPHG
+650 
-656 AASSDTAPHGAAS
+656 
-669 SGTAPHGA
+669 
-677 VRYRTLGTQLC
+677 YRTLGTQMC
-688 GVAIAGPAS
+688 GVAIAGPNS
-697 RALLAEVTDADVSNE
+697 RTLLSDVTDADVSNE
-712 AMPFG
+712 TMRFG
-717 SFTAI
+717 SFTGI
-722 DTGWARAWC
+722 DVGWSRVWC
-731 SRLSYTGDLGYEL
+731 GRLSYSGDLGYEL
-744 WLDTGQLRH
+744 WMDAGQLRY
-753 VFELLVSHGAAHGLR
+753 VFDLLVTHGADHGLR

-797 FEAGLGRFVRMAR
+797 FEANLGRFVRMAR

-823 LAAKY
+823 LVAKY
-828 GPQGPEPGIGLP
+828 GPRGPQPEQDP
-840 PGSMTLCTWTVPGPA
+840 PPDSMTLRAWTVPGPA
-855 DRTGFDA
+855 DGTGFDA

-885 FSDMSVA
+885 FSGVSVA
-892 MGYVPAELAN
+892 LGYVPSVLAHD
-902 TGTDFGIDI
+902 GVDFGIEI
-911 VGERRTAHLIDGCL
+911 VGKRRTAHLIDDCL
-925 WDPAGTAMRR
+925 WDPGGMALRR